1 METILPLD
9 FNLQFMKFDVVV
21 LTDHRYVAPKENTP
35 YIQNVLQEDQ
45 LVLEALKNK
54 GLNVIRKSWDDP
66 NFDWSTTKYA
76 LFRTTWDY
84 FDRYAEFSEWLEKAS
99 EQTLFINSKELIY
112 WNIDK
117 HYLQDLSKA
126 GVTIPK
132 TVFIEKGS
140 KDSLAEAIGNAK
152 SKHGFTSDIYI
163 LKPCV
168 SGAARHTYKF
178 SQEEISEHEAIFKA
192 LIQEEAMMLQEFQH
206 HIVSEGEISMMVFNG
221 EFTHAVLKIAK
232 KGDFRVQDDFGG
244 TVHDYSPDETQI
256 AFAQKVVHA
265 APEMPIYARVDIFK
279 NNDGNWALAELEIF
293 EPELWFRLNPKA
305 ADTLAKGIIETCDFN

>member
-1 METILPLD
+1 
-9 FNLQFMKFDVVV
+9 MKFDVVV
-21 LTDHRYVAPKENTP
+21 LTDHRYVAPEKNTP
-35 YIQNVLQEDQ
+35 YIQNVLREDQ

-54 GLNVIRKSWDDP
+54 GLKVTRISWDDP
-66 NFDWSTTKYA
+66 NFDWSSTKYA

-99 EQTLFINSKELIY
+99 KQTKFINSKELIY

-117 HYLQDLSKA
+117 HYLQDLSNA

-132 TVFIEKGS
+132 TVFVEKGS
-140 KDSLAEAIGNAK
+140 KTTLLAAIEYAK
-152 SKHGFTSDIYI
+152 SEHGFTVDTYI

-168 SGAARHTYKF
+168 SGAARHTYKIK
-178 SQEEISEHEAIFKA
+178 SETISDHEAIFQA
-192 LIQEEAMMLQEFQH
+192 LVNEEAMMLQEFQH

-244 TVHDYSPDETQI
+244 TVHEYTPDETQI
-256 AFAQKVVHA
+256 AFAQKVVRS
-265 APEMPIYARVDIFK
+265 APELPVYARVDIFK
-279 NNDGNWALAELEIF
+279 DNDGNWALAELEIF
-293 EPELWFRLNPKA
+293 EPELWFRLNPNA
-305 ADTLAKGIIETCDFN
+305 ADILAKGIRATCSFDERH